1 MTTRSYAQAVMRSGA
16 TAIKP
21 FIVLALC
28 VAAACDSPTVPERFL
43 RDVYDFRL
51 ITPAPQ
57 VLRWPTGTKVRVFT
71 VTDPNATIDQYLQD
85 AMPHGVAVWNT
96 AALYG
101 EVELEEV
108 DDVATADVVVMY
120 SLSTSPV
127 DLSGCPPGG
136 GNAFTTFCL
145 TPDNEHLRVFPLNG
159 GGTSSVKFVVT
170 VRTSSATDATTVRRL
185 VAHELGHVLGIA
197 QHSPKQTDLMWG
209 GVALQRD
216 DASPADRSTLQVL
229 YHTRADITP

>member
-1 MTTRSYAQAVMRSGA
+1 MRMRSCGQAVGRSGA
-16 TAIKP
+16 LAINSL
-21 FIVLALC
+21 ILTALC
-28 VAAACDSPTVPERFL
+28 TAAACDSPTVPERFL

-51 ITPAPQ
+51 ITPSPQ

-71 VTDPNATIDQYLQD
+71 VTDQNGTIDQYLQD
-85 AMPHGVAVWNT
+85 AVPHGVEVWNT

-101 EVELEEV
+101 EVELEQV
-108 DDVATADVVVMY
+108 DDVASADVVVMY
-120 SLSTSPV
+120 SLSTSPL

-136 GNAFTTFCL
+136 GNAYTTFCL
-145 TPDNEHLRVFPLNG
+145 TPDQEHLRVFPLSG

-209 GVALQRD
+209 GTTLQRD

-229 YHTRADITP
+229 YHSRADITP

>member
-1 MTTRSYAQAVMRSGA
+1 MKTRSSDQGIKRSGA
-16 TAIKP
+16 AAIKQL
-21 FIVLALC
+21 VLLMLC
-28 VAAACDSPTVPERFL
+28 AAAACDSPTVPERFL

-57 VLRWPTGTKVRVFT
+57 VLRWPTGTTVRVFT
-71 VTDPNATIDQYLQD
+71 VSDANATSDQYLQD
-85 AMPHGVAVWNT
+85 AVPHGVEVWNT

-101 EVELEEV
+101 EVELEQV
-108 DDVATADVVVMY
+108 DDVASADVVVMY
-120 SLSTSPV
+120 SLSTSPL

-136 GNAFTTFCL
+136 GNAYTTFCL
-145 TPDNEHLRVFPLNG
+145 TPDNEHLREFPLSG

-170 VRTSSATDATTVRRL
+170 VRTTSATDATTVRRL

-216 DASPADRSTLQVL
+216 DASPADRATLQVL
-229 YHTRADITP
+229 YHTKADITP